1 MATLRLTQDFK
12 EFLSLLNQNGI
23 EYLLIGG
30 YAVCVYGHV
39 RPTKDLD
46 VWGATDPANLS
57 RLREVLHNFGFS
69 RDTLP
74 NPLFEPPRTLLRM
87 GVPPNRLQVLSEIAG
102 VTFADCFARRSIM
115 ELDGIKVPVINL
127 DDLKRNK
134 SSTGRAG
141 DLADVQ
147 KLEKLARQ

>member
-46 VWGATDPANLS
+46 VWVATDPANLS

-69 RDTLP
+69 
-74 NPLFEPPRTLLRM
+74 RTLLRM